1 MNPNYD
7 LARLET
13 KRELNRIFLSFKV
26 VALAEVLN
34 DITDLLEEEDDKIE
48 EIYRTILSVSGY
60 NLAKPILLEILN
72 AFDLN

>member
-13 KRELNRIFLSFKV
+13 KREINRIFLSFKV

-34 DITDLLEEEDDKIE
+34 DITDLLEEEEDRKE

-60 NLAKPILLEILN
+60 DLAKPILFAILN
-72 AFDLN
+72 TFDLN